1 MQKIVIAILFLFTFT
16 FQAYSAEKPD
26 DFNKNWAQWRGPE
39 ANGSASQGNPPI
51 EWSETKN
58 IRWKIEI
65 PGKGHATPIIWDDK
79 VFIQTAIPTEK
90 DIIPNMENQ
99 NPPPPPNQGRGMP
112 SVKTTKIC
120 KFVII
125 AINRKDGKT
134 IWEKT
139 LNEAIP
145 HEATHEEGSWASNSP
160 VTDGEHIYAYF
171 GSRGLYCLDMKGN
184 VVWSKDFGDMKI
196 KMAFGEGSSPAIYD
210 NTIVINWDNE
220 EKSFIVALDKKTG
233 DEIWRK
239 DRDEKTSWSTP
250 LIVEHKGKPQVIV
263 SATSR
268 IRSYDLAN
276 GDLIW
281 ECGGMTQ
288 NAIPSPVYADGIV
301 YLMGGFR
308 GNALFAIQL
317 DKALGDITNTD
328 AILWKY
334 DKDTPY
340 SPSPLLYKG
349 GLYFMLSNEGVLSC
363 FDAKTGQPFYS
374 RAKLN
379 GINGFFSSP
388 VSAGDHVYL
397 LGKNG
402 VTVVIK
408 SGSKFEV
415 VATNTLQD
423 NFTASPAVV
432 GNEIY
437 LRGYKNLYCISQ

>member
-1 MQKIVIAILFLFTFT
+1 MIRIAISILFLCMFA
-16 FQAYSAEKPD
+16 FQAYSAEKSD
-26 DFNKNWAQWRGPE
+26 DFSKNWHQWRGPE
-39 ANGSASQGNPPI
+39 GNGVAINGNPPI
-51 EWSETKN
+51 EWSEEKN

-65 PGKGHATPIIWDDK
+65 PGKGHATPIIWNDK
-79 VFIQTAIPTEK
+79 VFIQTAVSTEK
-90 DIIPNMENQ
+90 ETGQNQENQ
-99 NPPPPPNQGRGMP
+99 PSNQRRGLP
-112 SVKTTKIC
+112 SVKTTKIH
-120 KFVII
+120 KFVVL
-125 AINRKDGKT
+125 AVNRKDGKI

-139 LNEAIP
+139 LNEAVP
-145 HEATHEEGSWASNSP
+145 HEATHGEGSWASNSP

-184 VVWSKDFGDMKI
+184 VIWNKDFGDMKI
-196 KMAFGEGSSPAIYD
+196 KMAFGEGSSPAIYG
-210 NTIVINWDNE
+210 NTIVVNWDNE
-220 EKSFIVALDKKTG
+220 EKSFIVALNKKTG

-250 LIVEHKGKPQVIV
+250 LIFDHKGKPQVIV
-263 SATSR
+263 SATKR
-268 IRSYDLAN
+268 IRSYDLTN

-317 DKALGDITNTD
+317 DKASGDITNTD
-328 AILWKY
+328 AILWKL
-334 DKDTPY
+334 DKDTSY
-340 SPSPLLYKG
+340 APSPLLYKG

-374 RAKLN
+374 REKLN
-379 GINGFFSSP
+379 GISGFFSSLIG
-388 VSAGDHVYL
+388 AGDHVYL

-402 VTVVIK
+402 VIVVIK
-408 SGSKFEV
+408 SGPKFEV

-423 NFTASPAVV
+423 NFTASPAIV

-437 LRGYKNLYCISQ
+437 LRGYRNLYCISQ

>member
-1 MQKIVIAILFLFTFT
+1 MIRIVVAILFLFMFT
-16 FQAYSAEKPD
+16 FQAYSVENP
-26 DFNKNWAQWRGPE
+26 NELSKNWAQWRGPDG
-39 ANGSASQGNPPI
+39 NGVAPNSNPPI
-51 EWSETKN
+51 EWSEGKN

-79 VFIQTAIPTEK
+79 VFIQTAVPTEK
-90 DIIPNMENQ
+90 GATPDAENQ
-99 NPPPPPNQGRGMP
+99 NPPPPNQGHEMP
-112 SVKTTKIC
+112 SIKTTKIY
-120 KFVII
+120 KFVVI

-139 LNEAIP
+139 VNEDVP
-145 HEATHEEGSWASNSP
+145 HEATHGEGSWASNSP
-160 VTDGEHIYAYF
+160 ITDGEHVYAYF

-184 VVWSKDFGDMKI
+184 VVWNKDFGDMKI
-196 KMAFGEGSSPAIYD
+196 KMAFGEGSSPALYG

-220 EKSFIVALDKKTG
+220 EKSFIVALNKKTG

-239 DRDEKTSWSTP
+239 DRDEKTSWTTP
-250 LIVEHKGKPQVIV
+250 LIIEHKGKPQIIV
-263 SATSR
+263 SATKR
-268 IRSYDLAN
+268 VRSYDLAN

-288 NAIPSPVYADGIV
+288 NAIPSPVYADGIL
-301 YLMGGFR
+301 YLMSGFR

-317 DKALGDITNTD
+317 DKATGDITNTD
-328 AILWKY
+328 AILWKL

-340 SPSPLLYKG
+340 TPSPLLYKG
-349 GLYFMLSNEGVLSC
+349 GLYFMLNNEGVVSC

-374 RAKLN
+374 REKLN
-379 GINGFFSSP
+379 GISGFFSSP
-388 VSAGDHVYL
+388 VGAGDYIYL

-408 SGSKFEV
+408 SGPKFEV

-423 NFTASPAVV
+423 NFSASPAVV

>member
-1 MQKIVIAILFLFTFT
+1 MLRIAIAILCLFMFT
-16 FQAYSAEKPD
+16 FQAYSAENP
-26 DFNKNWAQWRGPE
+26 NELSKNWAQWRGPDG
-39 ANGSASQGNPPI
+39 NGVATNSNPPI
-51 EWSETKN
+51 EWSEEKN

-79 VFIQTAIPTEK
+79 IFIQTAVSTEK
-90 DIIPNMENQ
+90 DATPDAENQ
-99 NPPPPPNQGRGMP
+99 NPPSSNQGHEMP
-112 SVKTTKIC
+112 SIKTTKIY
-120 KFVII
+120 KFVVI
-125 AINRKDGKT
+125 AINRKDGKA

-139 LNEAIP
+139 VNESVP
-145 HEATHEEGSWASNSP
+145 HEATHGEGSWAI
-160 VTDGEHIYAYF
+160 TDGEHIYAYF

-196 KMAFGEGSSPAIYD
+196 KMAFGEGSSPAIYG

-220 EKSFIVALDKKTG
+220 EKSFIVALNKKTG

-239 DRDEKTSWSTP
+239 DRDEKTSWTTP

-263 SATSR
+263 SATKR
-268 IRSYDLAN
+268 VRSYDLAN

-288 NAIPSPVYADGIV
+288 NAIPSPVYADGIL
-301 YLMGGFR
+301 YLMSGFR

-317 DKALGDITNTD
+317 DKATGDITNTD
-328 AILWKY
+328 AILWKL

-340 SPSPLLYKG
+340 TPSPLLYKG
-349 GLYFMLSNEGVLSC
+349 GLYFMLNNEGVVSC

-374 RAKLN
+374 REKLN
-379 GINGFFSSP
+379 GISGFFSSP
-388 VSAGDHVYL
+388 VGAGDHVYL

-408 SGSKFEV
+408 SGPKFEV

-423 NFTASPAVV
+423 NFSASPAIV